1 MSSLA
6 EILQAEVGAEIE
18 GIAAEADSQA
28 AKIISEAKSHT
39 EEQIAVHKK
48 KLAAETHAA
57 TQRAQS
63 AADLSVASART
74 QARGEVSDLLWQKV
88 HLALEEIASQANFGE
103 ILQSLADEA
112 MQVAEK
118 AAAVVVNPDDQDK
131 LKDWAR
137 QQGLELRTDPNLH
150 LGVRLVGQRGN
161 ATENTLPERLRR
173 AWGTLGPEVS
183 KILWE

>member
-1 MSSLA
+1 MSKLA

-18 GIAAEADSQA
+18 RIAAA
-28 AKIISEAKSHT
+28 AAARAAEIVSEAKSRV
-39 EEQIAVHKK
+39 EERLASHKK
-48 KLAAETHAA
+48 KLAAEARAA
-57 TQRAQS
+57 IQRTQS
-63 AADLSVASART
+63 AADLTLSSART
-74 QARGEVSDLLWQKV
+74 QARGEVLDLLWQKV
-88 HLALEEIASQANFGE
+88 YLALEEISSQANFGE
-103 ILQSLADEA
+103 ILQALAAEA

-137 QQGLELRTDPNLH
+137 QQGLELQADPNLH

-173 AWGTLGPEVS
+173 AWGTLGPEVT